1 MDAKDGGSIIQT
13 GVAFNELTSLQNQY
27 LCQNVIFT
35 VPIINTRLNGFDI
48 HVSKYVVHYT
58 IERTGHGTGTHEN
71 IQNTKSIS
79 NLIVTMVNNYIGNT
93 LNKCSA

>member
-27 LCQNVIFT
+27 RCQNVIFT

-48 HVSKYVVHYT
+48 HVSKYVQIMLCTTRSVSYT
-58 IERTGHGTGTHEN
+58 H
-71 IQNTKSIS
+71 
-79 NLIVTMVNNYIGNT
+79 LT
-93 LNKCSA
+93 LPTIYSV